1 MGSKRPKPE
10 RLAEKLLLIRQKTNG
25 GLSQSEMLKYLEMED
40 EFDRERISKYERGIL
55 EPPWYVLIKYAE
67 IANIWLEVLVKDDL
81 DLPEDLPPKVKS
93 EGLRAKNS

>member
-10 RLAEKLLLIRQKTNG
+10 RLAEKLLLIRQKTDG
-25 GLSQSEMLKYLEMED
+25 GLSQGEMLKYLEMED

-67 IANIWLEVLVKDDL
+67 IANVWLEVLVKDEL
-81 DLPEDLPPKVKS
+81 YLPEHLPCKTKS
-93 EGLRAKNS
+93 EGIKRKNS